1 MKFNPILN
9 GDKQMHV
16 TTLFTSK
23 RFLST
28 IATVF
33 IIALLA
39 APSFSH
45 IAQAATAREIDV
57 SVEVVLD
64 RFKNEVKGAQEFL
77 ANAKGVL
84 VIPNVIRVGFGLGG
98 EYGEGA
104 LIIDGKTVDYYN
116 TIAGSFGFQ
125 IGAQSKNIVIIFMEE
140 NALTKFRDS
149 LGWRAGV
156 DGSIALI
163 DTGAGTSVDTDNV
176 KHPIVGFVF
185 GLKGLMVNLSLEGSK
200 FTKLIK

>member
-1 MKFNPILN
+1 LKFNSILN
-9 GDKQMHV
+9 GDKHMKI

-23 RFLST
+23 RILSSL
-28 IATVF
+28 F
-33 IIALLA
+33 IIALLI
-39 APSFSH
+39 APNFSH
-45 IAQAATAREIDV
+45 VAQAATAKEIDV
-57 SVEVVLD
+57 SVAVALD
-64 RFKNEVKGAQEFL
+64 RFKNDVKGASEFL

-84 VIPNVIRVGFGLGG
+84 VIPNVIRIGFGLGG

-104 LIIDGKTVDYYN
+104 LIVGGKTVDYYN
-116 TIAGSFGFQ
+116 TVAGSFGFQ
-125 IGAQSKNIVIIFMEE
+125 IGAQSKNIIIIFMEE
-140 NALTKFRDS
+140 TALTKFRDS

-156 DGSIALI
+156 DGSVALI
-163 DTGAGTSVDTDNV
+163 DQGAGSSVDTDNL

>member
-1 MKFNPILN
+1 MQI
-9 GDKQMHV
+9 

-23 RFLST
+23 RILNLF
-28 IATVF
+28 ATVF
-33 IIALLA
+33 IIALLI
-39 APSFSH
+39 APTFSH
-45 IAQAATAREIDV
+45 VAQAATAKEIDV
-57 SVEVVLD
+57 SVDVALD
-64 RFKNEVKGAQEFL
+64 RFKNDVKGASEFL

-104 LIIDGKTVDYYN
+104 LIVGGKTVDYYN
-116 TIAGSFGFQ
+116 TVAGSFGFQ
-125 IGAQSKNIVIIFMEE
+125 IGAQSKNIIIIFMEE
-140 NALTKFRDS
+140 TALTKFRDS

-156 DGSIALI
+156 DGSVALI
-163 DTGAGTSVDTDNV
+163 DQGAGSSVDTDNL